1 MGGSASASMTAAVM
15 ELDEGDDD
23 DDDEVA
29 APERKGSRELSNCRK
44 KQHTSPLN

>member
-15 ELDEGDDD
+15 ELDEGEDDD
-23 DDDEVA
+23 EEVA
-29 APERKGSRELSNCRK
+29 APERKGSRELNNYRK